1 MPHPLEYAVNGALL
15 QCSEGTMPMPF
26 AATPRTTKI
35 SGQLVGNTL
44 DVIPF
49 VNIPSFLI
57 CKKLTQLAGGT
68 PTPCTPVVATW
79 EDTNPTVVGGAP
91 GLLFQS
97 CLHCTLGQGKI
108 EFMTSGQ
115 TPLAPQISQA
125 INDTKQQGKDALAQ
139 AEQEKNAVGEA
150 GFAEG
155 LIPIW
160 GSGRDLINAV
170 QTGDKLG
177 MALNGAFLVWDV
189 GSVVAGALS
198 FGTAT
203 AAMMAGKAGVR
214 TALKA
219 AGKVA
224 VGSAKKKMGAYAAK
238 AALLKEGMPAALR
251 EFGAAVKCKLV
262 KGCFPAGTLVAV
274 EKGYMPI
281 ELIEV
286 GTVVWSWDEIT
297 QNLALKSVSHV
308 SQTLTDRLVEFRVG
322 SEWVRATPEH
332 PFLTENEW
340 KEAGELV
347 LEEGIIRSDGVTM
360 PVRDLNLIFGEAPVY
375 NLEVTDTHTYL
386 VSQWML
392 IVHNACDVLEEIYDL
407 IGKRNLNETGRN
419 LLELIKNTK
428 NELITIGNHKVILD
442 KQGLTHILGRHHPAF
457 KLDEKAAT
465 MFPKSMSV
473 EEIKSAA
480 KKLIQQNQ
488 EEVTRIMNSNGGR
501 FGQIEGEVDGVL
513 YQLGFKNRGHI
524 GQFFPKAK

>member
-15 QCSEGTMPMPF
+15 QCSEGTTPMPF
-26 AATPRTTKI
+26 TATPRTTKI
-35 SGQLVGNTL
+35 SGQLVGNKF
-44 DVIPF
+44 DVIPIA
-49 VNIPSFLI
+49 NIPSFLI

-68 PTPCTPVVATW
+68 PTPCTPIVTSW
-79 EDTNPTVVGGAP
+79 EDTNSTTVGGAP
-91 GLLFQS
+91 GLLYQS
-97 CLHCTLGQGKI
+97 CIHCTLGQGKI

-115 TPLAPQISQA
+115 TPLPPQVSQA
-125 INDTKQQGKDALAQ
+125 INDTKQQGKEALAQ
-139 AEQEKNAVGEA
+139 AEKEKNAVGEA

-160 GSGRDLINAV
+160 GSGRDFINAV
-170 QTGDKLG
+170 QTGDKIG
-177 MALNGAFLVWDV
+177 MALNGALLLWDV
-189 GSVVAGALS
+189 ASVVAGAVS

-224 VGSAKKKMGAYAAK
+224 IRGAEKKMAAYAAK
-238 AALLKEGMPAALR
+238 AAILKKGIPASLR
-251 EFGAAVKCKLV
+251 EFGAVVKCKLV
-262 KGCFPAGTLVAV
+262 KGCFPAGTLVAI
-274 EKGYMPI
+274 ESGYASI
-281 ELIEV
+281 ETIEV
-286 GTVVWSWDEIT
+286 GDSVWSWDEIA
-297 QNLALKSVSHV
+297 QNLVLKPVMHV
-308 SQTLTDRLVEFRVG
+308 SQTLATTLVKFRVG

-332 PFLTENEW
+332 PFLIENEW
-340 KEAGELV
+340 KEAGEL
-347 LEEGIIRSDGVTM
+347 LHNEGVIRSDGVAM
-360 PVRDLNLIFGEAPVY
+360 PVRDITLLSGEIPVY
-375 NLEVTDTHTYL
+375 NLEVADTHTYL
-386 VSQWML
+386 IGQWML

-407 IGKRNLNETGRN
+407 IGKRKLNETGRN
-419 LLELIKNTK
+419 LLELVKNTK
-428 NELITIGNHKVILD
+428 NELIAIGNHNVILD

-465 MFPKSMSV
+465 MFPKGMSV

-480 KKLIQQNQ
+480 KKLIQQNHEQ
-488 EEVTRIMNSNGGR
+488 VEQIMKSNGGR